1 VPAGTRELISSL
13 ERRYALIACL
23 SGRRAADARRVV
35 GIDSITYVGN
45 HGLEYLPPGSQHAEI
60 TAEASEFAPAVR
72 AFASSAFTEELRSAG
87 IRIEDK
93 DSIWS
98 FHWREAPDEAPAR
111 EQLESVAEGAT
122 AAGLATHWGRKVL
135 EIRPPVA
142 FDKGTAVE
150 RMIGKAQVRAALYGG
165 DDRTDLDAF
174 RKLRELRSAG
184 VLEQAVC
191 VGVGSEEGP
200 PEIVEGADLVVDGP
214 DGFRG
219 LLALL

>member
-1 VPAGTRELISSL
+1 VPAATRELLANL

-35 GIDSITYVGN
+35 GVDSISYVGN
-45 HGLEYLPPGSQHAEI
+45 HGLEYLSAGSERAEI
-60 TAEASEFAPAVR
+60 AAEASQFAPAVR
-72 AFASSAFTEELRSAG
+72 SFASSAYTEDLRRAG

-98 FHWREAPDEAPAR
+98 FHWREALDEAPAR
-111 EQLESVAEGAT
+111 AQLESVAEA
-122 AAGLATHWGRKVL
+122 AAEAGLAAHWGRKVL

-142 FDKGTAVE
+142 VHKGTAV
-150 RMIGKAQVRAALYGG
+150 GKLITKSEASAALYGG

-174 RKLRELRSAG
+174 RKLRELSSDG
-184 VLEQAVC
+184 VLVQAVC
-191 VGVGSEEGP
+191 VGVGSGEGP
-200 PEIVEGADLVVDGP
+200 PEIVEEADLVVDGP
-214 DGFRG
+214 DGFLE